1 MLFDRPRAT
10 SLASKSFTASY
21 RDEKRR
27 SASSRAASAPGF
39 CRSRIAVNEGSDHP
53 QPPTKLD
60 IGLRV
65 TDQHAACRGNPGK
78 IRHSLFEKPR
88 QRLAAVAL
96 PLVVRA
102 KVEAVHVRPERLQH
116 LLERGMKVPQILSRV
131 ESQPNAALA
140 PVDALVVFGEPNP
153 LEMILVVRPDV
164 IVKGGDYGIVT
175 AVGAQAVQSWGRQ
188 VKMVPTVERFST
200 TRLIA
205 RSAGK

>member
-1 MLFDRPRAT
+1 
-10 SLASKSFTASY
+10 
-21 RDEKRR
+21 
-27 SASSRAASAPGF
+27 
-39 CRSRIAVNEGSDHP
+39 
-53 QPPTKLD
+53 
-60 IGLRV
+60 
-65 TDQHAACRGNPGK
+65 
-78 IRHSLFEKPR
+78 
-88 QRLAAVAL
+88 
-96 PLVVRA
+96 
-102 KVEAVHVRPERLQH
+102 
-116 LLERGMKVPQILSRV
+116 MKVPQILSRV